1 MKLPLYGCQAF
12 ARVHRT
18 VVAFPAAMATVLLVA
33 LSAGASSEDGALFSS
48 GTEALAEG
56 RPGDAIA
63 DFEALADRGVVD
75 PAASF
80 DRGLAYANRVRIGAE
95 QPGDLGRA
103 ALGFSEARD
112 LASDPALVRDATRA
126 LATIRAE
133 VARRRVRGGEPA
145 LLDEGKPLGRTLVEL
160 LPENTWA
167 VLAAVASIALGV
179 GLFARGTASDR
190 RRRVG
195 ATLVCAI
202 AAPVLVASAALA
214 LAARSERLHLVEGII
229 VTPVA
234 RPADEKGI
242 AIPGATSIP
251 EAALVTIA
259 GDRPG
264 WVHVRSGNLIAW
276 IPSQTVRPIARQE

>member
-1 MKLPLYGCQAF
+1 MA
-12 ARVHRT
+12 
-18 VVAFPAAMATVLLVA
+18 VVLAA
-33 LSAGASSEDGALFSS
+33 LSAHASSSEDSAFFAS
-48 GTEALAEG
+48 GTQALAEG

-63 DFEALADRGVVD
+63 DFEALADRGVTD

-80 DRGLAYANRVRIGAE
+80 DRGLAYANRIRVSAE

-103 ALGFSEARD
+103 ALGFAEARELTSD
-112 LASDPALVRDATRA
+112 AALARDATRA
-126 LATIRAE
+126 LTTIRAE
-133 VARRRVRGGEPA
+133 VARRRVRAGEPS
-145 LLDEGKPLGRTLVEL
+145 LLDQGTPLGRTLVEL

-167 VLAAVASIALGV
+167 ILAAIASVTLGV
-179 GLFARGTASDR
+179 GLFARGTSNR
-190 RRRVG
+190 RRRIG

-202 AAPVLVASAALA
+202 AAPLLVLGATLA

-234 RPADEKGI
+234 RPADETGI

-251 EAALVTIA
+251 EAARVTIA

-264 WVHVRSGNLIAW
+264 WVHVRWGNLVAW
-276 IPSQTVRPIARQE
+276 IPSQTVRPIARLE

>member
-1 MKLPLYGCQAF
+1 M
-12 ARVHRT
+12 RVKSFVLFPVSMA
-18 VVAFPAAMATVLLVA
+18 VVLAA
-33 LSAGASSEDGALFSS
+33 LSAGASSSEESAFFAS
-48 GTEALAEG
+48 GTQALAEG

-63 DFEALADRGVVD
+63 DFEALADRGVTD

-80 DRGLAYANRVRIGAE
+80 DRGLAYANRIRVGAE

-103 ALGFSEARD
+103 ALGFAEARELTSD
-112 LASDPALVRDATRA
+112 TALARDATRA
-126 LATIRAE
+126 LTTIRAE
-133 VARRRVRGGEPA
+133 VARRRVRAGEPA
-145 LLDEGKPLGRTLVEL
+145 LLDQGTPLGRTLIEL

-167 VLAAVASIALGV
+167 VLAAVASVALGL
-179 GLFARGTASDR
+179 GLFARGTTSSR
-190 RRRVG
+190 RRRIG

-202 AAPVLVASAALA
+202 AAPLLALGATLA

-234 RPADEKGI
+234 RPADETGI

-251 EAALVTIA
+251 EAARVTIA

-264 WVHVRSGNLIAW
+264 WVHVRWGNLVAW
-276 IPSQTVRPIARQE
+276 IPSQTVRPIARWE